1 MTQSTKANLGALF
14 ARLSNAQ
21 ASGLPKYM
29 QLRDSI
35 LEAIRSGHWAG
46 GEQLPTEVE
55 FTRNT
60 PYSLGTVQRSL
71 RALVEA
77 GIIVRTQ
84 GSGTYVAPSRAS
96 IEEPLHLRFL
106 GTDGEP
112 RFLPLFPEVIERMTE
127 TRAGP
132 WDVLLNAPGD
142 GDIVRI
148 DRRLNVNHEFNVY
161 SQFYFNARQFPTVAR
176 TPINRL
182 DGVNLKQILGQSLG
196 LPITTIH
203 QSICL
208 ITLPTKACRV
218 TGAKHGTKGM
228 LLESVAMAGRDTP
241 VYFLHSYIPDN
252 GRKLDC
258 SMTAERLTKSSV

>member
-77 GIIVRTQ
+77 AARMSRPAGLALKSHFTSDFLAPMANR
-84 GSGTYVAPSRAS
+84 GSCRC
-96 IEEPLHLRFL
+96 F
-106 GTDGEP
+106 P
-112 RFLPLFPEVIERMTE
+112 R
-127 TRAGP
+127 
-132 WDVLLNAPGD
+132 
-142 GDIVRI
+142 
-148 DRRLNVNHEFNVY
+148 
-161 SQFYFNARQFPTVAR
+161 
-176 TPINRL
+176 
-182 DGVNLKQILGQSLG
+182 
-196 LPITTIH
+196 
-203 QSICL
+203 
-208 ITLPTKACRV
+208 
-218 TGAKHGTKGM
+218 
-228 LLESVAMAGRDTP
+228 
-241 VYFLHSYIPDN
+241 
-252 GRKLDC
+252 
-258 SMTAERLTKSSV
+258 